1 MRLARL
7 LPAVLALVVA
17 VPSLADDKDRDE
29 EKVSIRG
36 MPASV
41 SPADE
46 DGKKAGLLGTVLMEG
61 RKDKDTK
68 YDKAMV
74 KVTRATK
81 IFQQVGR
88 ELKPASFDDIKPG
101 VKMEIQFQGPVAES
115 FPVQATAGKIVILPG
130 R

>member
-1 MRLARL
+1 MHLSRL
-7 LPAVLALVVA
+7 LPAMLALAVVTPA
-17 VPSLADDKDRDE
+17 FADEKDK

-36 MPASV
+36 TPASV

-46 DGKKAGLLGTVLMEG
+46 DGKKAGLLGTILMEG
-61 RKDKDTK
+61 RKDKDTD

-74 KVTRATK
+74 KVTKATK

-88 ELKPASFDDIKPG
+88 ELKPASFDDLKPG
-101 VKMEIQFQGPVAES
+101 VKLEIQFQGPVSES

>member
-1 MRLARL
+1 MRLTRL
-7 LPAVLALVVA
+7 LPALLALVVA
-17 VPSLADDKDRDE
+17 VPTLADEK

-41 SPADE
+41 SPAD
-46 DGKKAGLLGTVLMEG
+46 DDAKKAGILGTILMEG
-61 RKDKDTK
+61 RKDKDTE

-74 KVTRATK
+74 KVTKGTK

-88 ELKPASFDDIKPG
+88 ELKPASFDDLKPG
-101 VKMEIQFQGPVAES
+101 VKMEIQFQGAVGES
-115 FPVQATAGKIVILPG
+115 FPVQATAGKIVILQG